1 MTFGPTTLATRITL
15 GRLLACPVF
24 IVLFYLAMP
33 GSGYGM
39 ELEEITAGLDPVLLS
54 VALAVL
60 LLQEASDV
68 LDGYLARLR
77 GIVTDFG
84 KLLDPLADTLAHMGT
99 ILCLMWIGL
108 VPLWLRVLMY
118 YREAVVG
125 TLRVISAKQGIV
137 VGARISGKLKSI
149 GMGGLGGLLVFLL
162 ILGHYIP
169 NIPIDTVAL
178 VLSGLLAIIAVV
190 SGIDYTLAI
199 RRTVKEAAGKSE

>member
-1 MTFGPTTLATRITL
+1 VTFGPTTLATRITL

-108 VPLWLRVLMY
+108 VPLWLLVLMY

>member
-24 IVLFYLAMP
+24 ILLFYLAMP
-33 GSGYGM
+33 GNGYGM
-39 ELEEITAGLDPVLLS
+39 EVSELTAGLDPVLLS
-54 VALAVL
+54 VGLVVL
-60 LLQEASDV
+60 LLQEASDI
-68 LDGYLARLR
+68 LDGYLARLH

-99 ILCLMWIGL
+99 FLCLMWIGL
-108 VPLWLRVLMY
+108 VPLWLLVLLY
-118 YREAVVG
+118 YREAVVA

-149 GMGGLGGLLVFLL
+149 GLGGLGGLLVFLL

-169 NIPIDTVAL
+169 DLPIETVAM
-178 VLSGLLAIIAVV
+178 VFSGLLALIAVV

-199 RRTVKEAAGKSE
+199 RRTLKENAGKSE

>member
-108 VPLWLRVLMY
+108 VPLWLLVLMY